1 MKLAANQPKE
11 GVALMM
17 TELIGVSRNIERIK
31 ELIVQVA
38 NSEVNTI
45 ITGETGVG
53 KELIVQNLYR
63 MSARN
68 GKPIVKVNCSALPEN
83 LLESEMFGY
92 EKGAFTGANGTK
104 RGKFEQASGGVL
116 FLDEIGDMSFELQT
130 KLLRV
135 LQDGEY
141 TPLGSEK
148 TVSTDV
154 WVIAATNHD
163 LEQDM
168 TAGRFRKDLFY
179 RLSTMIIHV
188 EPLRNRTDD
197 IPVLINYYFKKYGLS
212 INNGPPRILSKAT
225 MEKLMGYL
233 WPGNVRELQNVLQR
247 LLVLNASD
255 SDVDEIISNRYCSKT
270 CEGRQP
276 PIDSHS
282 EGHDS
287 SLRDKKIPLK
297 HIKKKV
303 FQKIE
308 KELIAFVLEKTF
320 WNRSKAS
327 EILEISYKSLLTK
340 IDEFGLNPNQV
351 SDGPKFK
358 YLTAM
363 EEAGYVDS
371 EPEVFQFVNAGELED
386 VPQSVAN

>member
-17 TELIGVSRNIERIK
+17 TELIGVSRNIEKIK
-31 ELIVQVA
+31 DLVVRVA
-38 NSEVNTI
+38 NSEVSTI
-45 ITGETGVG
+45 VTGETGVG

-92 EKGAFTGANGTK
+92 EKGAFTGANGPK
-104 RGKFEQASGGVL
+104 RGKFEQANGGVL
-116 FLDEIGDMSFELQT
+116 FLDEIGDMSLELQA
-130 KLLRV
+130 KLLRA

-154 WVIAATNHD
+154 WVIAATNRD
-163 LEQDM
+163 LELDM
-168 TAGRFRKDLFY
+168 STGRFRKDLFY

-188 EPLRNRTDD
+188 EPLRNRVED
-197 IPVLINYYFKKYGLS
+197 IPVLVNYYFKKYAS
-212 INNGPPRILSKAT
+212 RFNNGPPRILSRAT
-225 MEKLMGYL
+225 TEKLMEYS

-255 SDVDEIISNRYCSKT
+255 SDVDEIINNSYCGITSECK
-270 CEGRQP
+270 EP
-276 PIDSHS
+276 PTDSHLK
-282 EGHDS
+282 EQNI
-287 SLRDKKIPLK
+287 SLRNKKIPLK
-297 HIKKKV
+297 QLKKKV

-308 KELIAFVLEKTF
+308 KELISYVLVKTS
-320 WNRSKAS
+320 WNRAKAS
-327 EILEISYKSLLTK
+327 EILEISYKGLLTK
-340 IDEFGLNPNQV
+340 IGEYGLDPDLM

-363 EEAGYVDS
+363 GENCFEDS
-371 EPEVFQFVNAGELED
+371 RPEVFQFVKPSEPDA

>member
-1 MKLAANQPKE
+1 MKRAANQPKE

-31 ELIVQVA
+31 DLVVQVA
-38 NSEVNTI
+38 NSEVSTI
-45 ITGETGVG
+45 VTGETGVG

-104 RGKFEQASGGVL
+104 RGTFEQANGGVL
-116 FLDEIGDMSFELQT
+116 FLDEIGDMSLELQA
-130 KLLRV
+130 KLLRA

-148 TVSTDV
+148 TVSTDA

-168 TAGRFRKDLFY
+168 AKGRFRKDLFY
-179 RLSTMIIHV
+179 RLSTMIIHM
-188 EPLRNRTDD
+188 EPLRNRTED
-197 IPVLINYYFKKYGLS
+197 IPALINDYFKTYAS
-212 INNGPPRILSKAT
+212 SYNNGPPRILSKAT
-225 MEKLMGYL
+225 MEKLMGYT
-233 WPGNVRELQNVLQR
+233 WFGNVRELQNVLQR

-255 SDVDEIISNRYCSKT
+255 SEVDEIVSNGYCRRTSECK
-270 CEGRQP
+270 EP
-276 PIDSHS
+276 PADSHL
-282 EGHDS
+282 EEQGI
-287 SLRDKKIPLK
+287 SLRNQKIPLK
-297 HIKKKV
+297 QLKKKV

-308 KELIAFVLEKTF
+308 KELISYVLEKTY
-320 WNRSKAS
+320 WNRAKAS

-340 IDEFGLNPNQV
+340 IGEYGLDPDLM

-363 EEAGYVDS
+363 GENCFEDS
-371 EPEVFQFVNAGELED
+371 RSEVFQFVKPSEPDA

>member
-1 MKLAANQPKE
+1 MKLAANRLKQ
-11 GVALMM
+11 GVAFMM
-17 TELIGVSRNIERIK
+17 PELIGVSRNIERIK
-31 ELIVQVA
+31 KLIVQVA

-63 MSARN
+63 TSARN
-68 GKPIVKVNCSALPEN
+68 GKPIVKINCSAIPES

-116 FLDEIGDMSFELQT
+116 FLDEIGDMSLELQA

-148 TVSTDV
+148 TVSTDT

-163 LEQDM
+163 LEQEI
-168 TAGRFRKDLFY
+168 TTGKFRKDLFY
-179 RLSTMIIHV
+179 RLSTVIIHV
-188 EPLRNRTDD
+188 EPLRNRTED
-197 IPVLINYYFKKYGLS
+197 IPVLINYYFKKYAS
-212 INNGPPRILSKAT
+212 SFNNGPPRILSKAT
-225 MEKLMGYL
+225 TEKLMGYP

-247 LLVLNASD
+247 LLVLKASD
-255 SDVDEIISNRYCSKT
+255 CDVDEIISNGYCCGT
-270 CEGRQP
+270 NEGKEP
-276 PIDSHS
+276 TSDSHS
-282 EGHDS
+282 EDHGTS
-287 SLRDKKIPLK
+287 TRNLKIPLK
-297 HIKKKV
+297 QIKKKV

-308 KELIAFVLEKTF
+308 KELIAYVLEKTY
-320 WNRSKAS
+320 WNRTKAS
-327 EILEISYKSLLTK
+327 EILEISYKALLTK
-340 IDEFGLNPNQV
+340 IDEYGLDPNLMPH
-351 SDGPKFK
+351 GPKFK

-363 EEAGYVDS
+363 GEAGFVDF
-371 EPEVFQFVNAGELED
+371 EPEVFQFGNPREPDA
-386 VPQSVAN
+386 VPRSMAK

>member
-1 MKLAANQPKE
+1 
-11 GVALMM
+11 
-17 TELIGVSRNIERIK
+17 
-31 ELIVQVA
+31 
-38 NSEVNTI
+38 
-45 ITGETGVG
+45 
-53 KELIVQNLYR
+53 
-63 MSARN
+63 
-68 GKPIVKVNCSALPEN
+68 
-83 LLESEMFGY
+83 
-92 EKGAFTGANGTK
+92 
-104 RGKFEQASGGVL
+104 
-116 FLDEIGDMSFELQT
+116 
-130 KLLRV
+130 
-135 LQDGEY
+135 
-141 TPLGSEK
+141 
-148 TVSTDV
+148 
-154 WVIAATNHD
+154 
-163 LEQDM
+163 
-168 TAGRFRKDLFY
+168 
-179 RLSTMIIHV
+179 
-188 EPLRNRTDD
+188 
-197 IPVLINYYFKKYGLS
+197 
-212 INNGPPRILSKAT
+212 
-225 MEKLMGYL
+225 MEKLMGYP

-255 SDVDEIISNRYCSKT
+255 SDVDEIINNRYCSKP

-308 KELIAFVLEKTF
+308 KELISFVLEKTF

-363 EEAGYVDS
+363 EENWFEDS
-371 EPEVFQFVNAGELED
+371 RSEVFQFVNSTDKPDA
-386 VPQSVAN
+386 VPQSMAN

>member
-11 GVALMM
+11 GVALMI

-31 ELIVQVA
+31 ELVVQVA

-45 ITGETGVG
+45 VTGETGVG

-68 GKPIVKVNCSALPEN
+68 GKPIVKVNCSALPES

-104 RGKFEQASGGVL
+104 RGKFEQANGGVL
-116 FLDEIGDMSFELQT
+116 FLDEIGDMSFELQA

-168 TAGRFRKDLFY
+168 TTGRFRKDLFY
-179 RLSTMIIHV
+179 RLSTVIIHV
-188 EPLRNRTDD
+188 EPLRNRTED
-197 IPVLINYYFKKYGLS
+197 IPVLINYYFKKYAS
-212 INNGPPRILSKAT
+212 SFNNGPPRILSRST
-225 MEKLMGYL
+225 TEKLMGYS

-247 LLVLNASD
+247 LLVLNAHD
-255 SDVDEIISNRYCSKT
+255 SDVDEIISNGYCRRT
-270 CEGRQP
+270 CEGNEP
-276 PIDSHS
+276 ATDSNLK
-282 EGHDS
+282 DRITTPRN
-287 SLRDKKIPLK
+287 LKIPLK
-297 HIKKKV
+297 QIKKKV

-308 KELIAFVLEKTF
+308 KELIAYVLEKTY
-320 WNRSKAS
+320 WNRTKAS
-327 EILEISYKSLLTK
+327 EILAISYKALLTK
-340 IDEFGLNPNQV
+340 IEEFGLNPHLE
-351 SDGPKFK
+351 SDADKLK
-358 YLTAM
+358 YLSAM
-363 EEAGYVDS
+363 EEAGFVDS
-371 EPEVFQFVNAGELED
+371 EPEVFQFVNPKKPYAE
-386 VPQSVAN
+386 PHSVAN

>member
-116 FLDEIGDMSFELQT
+116 FLDEIGDMSFDLQA

-197 IPVLINYYFKKYGLS
+197 IPVLINYYFKKYAS
-212 INNGPPRILSKAT
+212 SFNNGPPRILSKAT
-225 MEKLMGYL
+225 LEKLMGFH

-270 CEGRQP
+270 CEGWQP

-282 EGHDS
+282 EDYDR
-287 SLRDKKIPLK
+287 SLRDKKIP
-297 HIKKKV
+297 IKKIKKRV
-303 FQKIE
+303 FKKIE
-308 KELIAFVLEKTF
+308 KELISYVLEKTF
-320 WNRSKAS
+320 WNRAKAS
-327 EILEISYKSLLTK
+327 EILEISYKALLTK
-340 IDEFGLNPNQV
+340 IGEYGLDPDRM

-363 EEAGYVDS
+363 GENFFEDS
-371 EPEVFQFVNAGELED
+371 RPEVFQFVMPSEPDA

>member
-1 MKLAANQPKE
+1 MKLTANQPKE

-31 ELIVQVA
+31 ELVVQVA

-45 ITGETGVG
+45 VTGETGVG

-68 GKPIVKVNCSALPEN
+68 GKPIVKVNCSALPES

-92 EKGAFTGANGTK
+92 EKGAFTGANGIK
-104 RGKFEQASGGVL
+104 RGKFEQANGGVL
-116 FLDEIGDMSFELQT
+116 FLDEIGDMSFELQA

-168 TAGRFRKDLFY
+168 TTGRFRKDLFY
-179 RLSTMIIHV
+179 RLSTVIIHV
-188 EPLRNRTDD
+188 EPLRNRTED
-197 IPVLINYYFKKYGLS
+197 IPVLINYYFKKYAS
-212 INNGPPRILSKAT
+212 SFNNGPPRILSRST
-225 MEKLMGYL
+225 TEKLMGYS

-247 LLVLNASD
+247 LLVLNAHD
-255 SDVDEIISNRYCSKT
+255 SDVDEIISNGCCRRT
-270 CEGRQP
+270 CEGNEP
-276 PIDSHS
+276 ATDSNLK
-282 EGHDS
+282 DRITTPRN
-287 SLRDKKIPLK
+287 LKIPLK
-297 HIKKKV
+297 QIKKKV

-308 KELIAFVLEKTF
+308 KELIAYVLEKTY
-320 WNRSKAS
+320 WNRTKAS
-327 EILEISYKSLLTK
+327 EILAISYKALLTK
-340 IDEFGLNPNQV
+340 IEEFGLNPHLE
-351 SDGPKFK
+351 SDADKLK
-358 YLTAM
+358 YLSAM
-363 EEAGYVDS
+363 EEAGFVDS
-371 EPEVFQFVNAGELED
+371 EPEVFQFVNPKKPYAE
-386 VPQSVAN
+386 PHSVAN

>member
-1 MKLAANQPKE
+1 MNQPKE
-11 GVALMM
+11 GIAFMI

-31 ELIVQVA
+31 DLIVQVA
-38 NSEVNTI
+38 NSEVSTI
-45 ITGETGVG
+45 VIGETGVG

-68 GKPIVKVNCSALPEN
+68 GKPIVKINCSAFPES

-104 RGKFEQASGGVL
+104 RGKFEQANGGVL
-116 FLDEIGDMSFELQT
+116 FLDEIGDMSFELQA

-148 TVSTDV
+148 TVSTDA

-163 LEQDM
+163 LKQDM
-168 TAGRFRKDLFY
+168 ATGRFRKDLFY
-179 RLSTMIIHV
+179 RLSTVIIHV

-197 IPVLINYYFKKYGLS
+197 IPVLINHYFKKYAS
-212 INNGPPRILSKAT
+212 RFNNGPPRILSKAT
-225 MEKLMGYL
+225 TEKLMGYP

-255 SDVDEIISNRYCSKT
+255 SDVDEIISNGYCHNT
-270 CEGRQP
+270 CESKEP
-276 PIDSHS
+276 IIDSHPEDRCTS
-282 EGHDS
+282 PKD
-287 SLRDKKIPLK
+287 LTIPLK
-297 HIKKKV
+297 KIKKKV

-308 KELIAFVLEKTF
+308 REIISYVLEKSS
-320 WNRSKAS
+320 WNRSKAA
-327 EILEISYKSLLTK
+327 EILEISYKSLLAK
-340 IDEFGLNPNQV
+340 IEELGLDPSLMLV
-351 SDGPKFK
+351 GPKFK
-358 YLTAM
+358 YLSAM
-363 EEAGYVDS
+363 EEIRFVQSKPDVIQFLNHK
-371 EPEVFQFVNAGELED
+371 EPDIEA
-386 VPQSVAN
+386 QSVAN

>member
-1 MKLAANQPKE
+1 
-11 GVALMM
+11 MM

-31 ELIVQVA
+31 ELVVQVA

-53 KELIVQNLYR
+53 KELVVQNLYR

-116 FLDEIGDMSFELQT
+116 FLDEIGDMSFDLQA

-168 TAGRFRKDLFY
+168 TTGRFRKDLFY
-179 RLSTMIIHV
+179 RLSTVIIHV
-188 EPLRNRTDD
+188 EPLRNRTED
-197 IPVLINYYFKKYGLS
+197 IPVLINYYFKKYAS
-212 INNGPPRILSKAT
+212 TISNGPPRILSKAT
-225 MEKLMGYL
+225 MEKLMGYS
-233 WPGNVRELQNVLQR
+233 WPGNVRELQNVLRR
-247 LLVLNASD
+247 LLVLNARD
-255 SDVDEIISNRYCSKT
+255 SEVEELINNGYC
-270 CEGRQP
+270 RQTSEENQSAT
-276 PIDSHS
+276 DSHLKDRITS
-282 EGHDS
+282 PRN
-287 SLRDKKIPLK
+287 LKIPLK
-297 HIKKKV
+297 QIKKKV
-303 FQKIE
+303 SHKIE
-308 KELIAFVLEKTF
+308 KELISYVLEKTY
-320 WNRSKAS
+320 WNRAKAT
-327 EILEISYKSLLTK
+327 EILGISYKALLTK
-340 IDEFGLNPNQV
+340 IDQFGLNPNLE
-351 SDGPKFK
+351 SGAEKLK
-358 YLTAM
+358 YLSAM
-363 EEAGYVDS
+363 EEAGFLDS
-371 EPEVFQFVNAGELED
+371 EPEVFQFVNPKKPCAE
-386 VPQSVAN
+386 PQSVAN